1 MSGENP
7 YSNATESGQ
16 EANVVVTPGVDWTVS
31 REEFIA
37 EWTRRIDAYLAG
49 SPLAGYGATF
59 AAAAWDYGV
68 DPRWSPAISC
78 IESSKG
84 AYCANSHNAWGW
96 TASGGGF
103 RSFGSWEE
111 GITAHVRYLKNMYGT
126 TLTVAAA
133 KRYCP
138 PTWQDW
144 YNKVGSE
151 MNRI

>member
-1 MSGENP
+1 MDRAHRCLSG
-7 YSNATESGQ
+7 
-16 EANVVVTPGVDWTVS
+16 
-31 REEFIA
+31 R
-37 EWTRRIDAYLAG
+37 
-49 SPLAGYGATF
+49 F
-59 AAAAWDYGV
+59 AACRLWRHVCCRRLGL
-68 DPRWSPAISC
+68 RRRPALVARHLLHR
-78 IESSKG
+78 EQQG
-84 AYCANSHNAWGW
+84 TYCANSHNAWGW